1 MLDMFKSKYVW
12 GVLIIVCFITFITS
26 PGNHTLVEEKVEVNY
41 KENLK

>member
-12 GVLIIVCFITFITS
+12 GVLLVVCIITFITS
-26 PGNHTLVEEKVEVNY
+26 PGNQTLVEEKTDSYY